1 MTATLFS
8 RSPPTLLGRRMY
20 AEAKEDQY
28 RSRKATRL
36 PQLLV
41 REQITRANN
50 TISVIVNGPNRADP
64 VTPPR
69 WSRLYTCEATSSSPE
84 KPDELFHM

>member
-41 REQITRANN
+41 REQITRITSLGTLSGNGKSSELCSRGRLAGNVGRSA
-50 TISVIVNGPNRADP
+50 SVKNSWG
-64 VTPPR
+64 
-69 WSRLYTCEATSSSPE
+69 WGC
-84 KPDELFHM
+84 